1 MGDKEGRFGLMD
13 LFIIGETFCY
23 DCQMNGVGGFAF
35 YAGDGYGLKG
45 DADGEDLEL
54 AISIGVWVVCGLKD
68 GVFKLATSFVVVE
81 YEREDGGGCPIFP
94 MAVFSESFN
103 VHVASKTDVTADGGD
118 VFSVNL
124 A

>member
-54 AISIGVWVVCGLKD
+54 AISIGVWVVCYCYIVD
-68 GVFKLATSFVVVE
+68 GVFELTASFIVGE
-81 YEREDGGGCPIFP
+81 YKREEGGGCHIFP
-94 MAVFSESFN
+94 MVVFSELFN
-103 VHVASKTDVTADGGD
+103 GHVASKADVAAEGVC
-118 VFSVNL
+118 VFH
-124 A
+124 